1 MHSVT
6 HPAPQMWGFQIA
18 RAGRVAGVL
27 VAVALIAIAVALSA
41 TVARVLTDTPVRP
54 PRPDPIASLT
64 DTTPVTVTTN
74 EGWTKVSRVV
84 TVDAVLHDRS
94 LWRRMRLEDW
104 DRVPAPLREP
114 ALRAM
119 LRAYQRALAGPSA
132 WRAMTAADW
141 DIVPQPVRAIAYIR
155 MIRHWSVYDRAG
167 AELAL
172 EPRQVAPWIGAI
184 VMTESWFEHRAFNVN
199 AYGNRDLGLAQC
211 SDYCRAEI
219 AAMGEAGAIDWAP
232 TEAAYFNPYV
242 ATRVAT
248 LWYARELG
256 NAAGDLELAVRA
268 YHRGPEHA
276 WDARGTRYLEQVR
289 DKHER
294 YLRVVAAPPS
304 WAYLVAVARESEKG
318 PARPPRTLETMTYAR

>member
-6 HPAPQMWGFQIA
+6 QPAPQAWGIQIA
-18 RAGRVAGVL
+18 PAGRVAGVL
-27 VAVALIAIAVALSA
+27 VAVALIASAVALSA
-41 TVARVLTDTPVRP
+41 TVSRVLTDTPVRP
-54 PRPDPIASLT
+54 ARPDPIASLT

-74 EGWTKVSRVV
+74 EGWTKVSRIV

-104 DRVPAPLREP
+104 DRVPATLREP

-119 LRAYQRALAGPSA
+119 VRAYPGALAGPSA
-132 WRAMTAADW
+132 WRAMTVADW
-141 DIVPQPVRAIAYIR
+141 DIVPQPIRAIAYIR
-155 MIRHWSVYDRAG
+155 MIRHWSVRDRAG

-172 EPRQVAPWIGAI
+172 EPRQVAPWIGSI
-184 VMTESWFEHRAFNVN
+184 VMTESWFEHRALNVN

-219 AAMGEAGAIDWAP
+219 AAMGQAGAIDWAP
-232 TEAAYFNPYV
+232 TEADYFDPFV

-248 LWYARELG
+248 LWYARELR
-256 NAAGDLELAVRA
+256 NAAGDLEIAVRA
-268 YHRGPEHA
+268 YHRGPERA
-276 WDARGTRYLEQVR
+276 WDDRGTRYLEQVR

-294 YLRVVAAPPS
+294 YLRVVGAPPS
-304 WAYLVAVARESEKG
+304 WTYLVAVASDGDKG
-318 PARPPRTLETMTYAR
+318 GARPLRTLETMPYAR

>member
-6 HPAPQMWGFQIA
+6 RPAPPMWGLHIA

-27 VAVALIAIAVALSA
+27 VVIALIAIAVGLSA
-41 TVARVLTDTPVRP
+41 TVTRVLNDTPVQP
-54 PRPDPIASLT
+54 ARPDPIASLT

-74 EGWTKVSRVV
+74 VGWTKTPRVV

-104 DRVPAPLREP
+104 DRVPATLREA

-119 LRAYQRALAGPSA
+119 ARAYRRALSGPTA
-132 WRAMTAADW
+132 WRVMTAADW
-141 DIVPQPVRAIAYIR
+141 DLVPQPIRAIAYVR
-155 MIRHWSVYDRAG
+155 MIRHWSIRDQAG

-172 EPRQVAPWIGAI
+172 EPSQVAPWIGAI
-184 VMTESWFEHRAFNVN
+184 VMTESWFEHRALNVN

-211 SDYCRAEI
+211 SDYCRTEI

-232 TEAAYFNPYV
+232 IEADYFDPFI

-248 LWYARELG
+248 LWYARELR

-268 YHRGPEHA
+268 YHRGPERA
-276 WDARGTRYLEQVR
+276 LDDRGTRYLKQVR

-294 YLRVVAAPPS
+294 YLRAIQAPPS
-304 WAYLVAVARESEKG
+304 WAYLVAVA
-318 PARPPRTLETMTYAR
+318 ARTSGTMAHAR